1 MVNLT
6 ATLASLIAANHI
18 LDYLDV
24 LDPFGHISVRNPNNN
39 NTFFIALQMGA
50 GVVSSL
56 QDIGEYLI
64 LDGSGVNGTE
74 SGYAERY
81 IHSEV
86 LKRYPDVNAVVHSH
100 NEDVLPYTITGSVSL
115 EPTYHMAGFLGN
127 HVPNFDIQS
136 AYNGTDPQDML
147 VNTPRLGAALA
158 AVLGTNTSRPTSPLY
173 TTALQRGHGF
183 ITTGSSIEQVTEF
196 AYYAT
201 SSARV
206 QTRAI
211 SLLSS
216 SGMGSQNP
224 QYLSVDE
231 RKDSKDMNIW
241 IRYKPWRQWVYQSER
256 SGMYRNGLGSPPV

>member
-6 ATLASLIAANHI
+6 ATLSSLIAANHV
-18 LDYLDV
+18 LDYLNV
-24 LDPFGHISVRNPNNN
+24 LDPFGHISVRNPDYN

-50 GVVSSL
+50 GVVSSIK
-56 QDIGEYLI
+56 DVGEYLI
-64 LDGSGVNGTE
+64 SDGSGVNGTE
-74 SGYAERY
+74 GGYAERF

-86 LKRYPDVNAVVHSH
+86 LKRYPDINAVVHSH
-100 NEDVLPYTITGSVSL
+100 NEDVLPYTITASVGL
-115 EPTYHMAGFLGN
+115 ESTYHMAGFLGN

-136 AYNGTDPQDML
+136 VYNNTDPQDML

-158 AVLGTNTSRPTSPLY
+158 AVLETNTSRPTSPLY

-211 SLLSS
+211 GLLSS

-224 QYLSVDE
+224 QYLSTEE
-231 RKDSKDMNIW
+231 RKDSKNMNIW
-241 IRYKPWRQWVYQSER
+241 ISYKPWKQWVYQSER
-256 SGMYRNGLGSPPV
+256 SGMYINKLGTPPV